1 MCKPG
6 SGKTTLL
13 KHLANQCIQ
22 GTFQPDRLPIFI
34 SLRYLDPKNQ
44 QPGQTLFKGIQ
55 HNLEPCQLSEGE
67 VKQLLQKGQC
77 LILLDGLD
85 EVAQLVKADI
95 LTEIR
100 YFTVEYYNNYFVITS
115 RLTSQSFDF
124 PGFVTVELDDFN
136 DTQIEDFVKRWFVS
150 NHPNPEQGQIKAN
163 QFIEE
168 INKPGNQSLRE
179 LIVTPILLSLVCS
192 IFLKR
197 TTFPRKRD
205 RVYQAGLDI
214 LLESWDQARGIQR
227 DQVYHNLTIADKL
240 KLLCL
245 IAAETFERDQYFFE
259 KEQILAIIAAYLQ
272 FLTPENPD
280 PEIVRRES
288 EAILKAIE
296 VQHGL
301 LVERAKDVFSFS
313 HLTFQEYLAARQ
325 ILYSPT
331 PDIQA
336 KRIEMLALR
345 TDDVRWREVLRL
357 TANILPTGDRL
368 LAGMSEQVQYFLPDE
383 PVYQGI
389 LQELEEKQ
397 RQIKSVCHPSAVRAF
412 YLTLC
417 GNRDLQLANLI
428 DARISQ
434 QLEPDLALDLTLA
447 RLYDLAIPFV
457 EAPDLKTLVNLM
469 FAFELNR
476 KYKLEADLK
485 DHLET
490 IKQQLPTVEEPE
502 QLALWQPQGQAWLN
516 ALRDG
521 LQHTRNIGKMWQLT
535 SEELEILQ
543 TYYELNLLLVE
554 CLQQSQIQPALKET
568 IESQLLKLKQ

>member
-1 MCKPG
+1 M
-6 SGKTTLL
+6 
-13 KHLANQCIQ
+13 
-22 GTFQPDRLPIFI
+22 
-34 SLRYLDPKNQ
+34 
-44 QPGQTLFKGIQ
+44 
-55 HNLEPCQLSEGE
+55 
-67 VKQLLQKGQC
+67 
-77 LILLDGLD
+77 
-85 EVAQLVKADI
+85 
-95 LTEIR
+95 
-100 YFTVEYYNNYFVITS
+100 
-115 RLTSQSFDF
+115 
-124 PGFVTVELDDFN
+124 
-136 DTQIEDFVKRWFVS
+136 
-150 NHPNPEQGQIKAN
+150 
-163 QFIEE
+163 
-168 INKPGNQSLRE
+168 
-179 LIVTPILLSLVCS
+179 IVTPILLSLVCS

-245 IAAETFERDQYFFE
+245 IADETFERDQYFFE
-259 KEQILAIIAAYLQ
+259 KEQILAIIGEYLQ
-272 FLTPENPD
+272 SLTPESSD
-280 PEIVRRES
+280 PEILRRES

-331 PDIQA
+331 LEIQA

-345 TDDVRWREVLRL
+345 TDDVRWHEVLRL
-357 TANILPTGDRL
+357 TANILPAGDRL
-368 LAGMSEQVQYFLPDE
+368 LEGMSEQVHYFLPDE
-383 PVYQGI
+383 PVYQAI

-397 RQIKSVCHPSAVRAF
+397 HRIKSVCNPSAVRAF

-434 QLEPDLALDLTLA
+434 KLEPDLALDLTLA

-469 FAFELNR
+469 FAFELDR

-485 DHLET
+485 AHLET

-502 QLALWQPQGQAWLN
+502 QLALWQPQGQAWLKS
-516 ALRDG
+516 LRDG
-521 LQHTRNIGKMWQLT
+521 LQQTRNIGEMWKLT
-535 SEELEILQ
+535 SEELEVLQ

-554 CLQQSQIQPALKET
+554 CLQQSQIQPALKQSIET
-568 IESQLLKLKQ
+568 QLLKVRA

>member
-1 MCKPG
+1 V
-6 SGKTTLL
+6 L
-13 KHLANQCIQ
+13 HFIFELA
-22 GTFQPDRLPIFI
+22 
-34 SLRYLDPKNQ
+34 
-44 QPGQTLFKGIQ
+44 
-55 HNLEPCQLSEGE
+55 
-67 VKQLLQKGQC
+67 
-77 LILLDGLD
+77 LLDGLD
-85 EVAQLVKADI
+85 EVAQLVKAEI

-100 YFTVEYYNNYFVITS
+100 YFTQEYYSNYFVITS

-136 DTQIEDFVKRWFVS
+136 NTQIEDFVNRWFVS

-168 INKPGNQSLRE
+168 MNKPGNQSLRE

-227 DQVYHNLTIADKL
+227 DQIHHNLTIADKL

-259 KEQILAIIAAYLQ
+259 KEQILSIISEYLQ
-272 FLTPENPD
+272 SLNPENSD
-280 PEIVRRES
+280 PEILRRES

-296 VQHGL
+296 IQHGL

-313 HLTFQEYLAARQ
+313 HLTFQEYLAARK

-331 PDIQA
+331 PEIQA

-345 TDDVRWREVLRL
+345 TDDVRWHEVLRL
-357 TANILPTGDRL
+357 SANILPTGDRL
-368 LAGMSEQVQYFLPDE
+368 LEGMSEQVQYFLPDE
-383 PVYQGI
+383 PVYQAI

-397 RQIKSVCHPSAVRAF
+397 RQITSGCHPSAVRAF

-417 GNRDLQLANLI
+417 SNRDLQLANLI
-428 DARISQ
+428 DDRISQ
-434 QLEPDLALDLTLA
+434 KLEPDLALDLTLA
-447 RLYDLAIPFV
+447 RLHDLAVPFV
-457 EAPDLKTLVNLM
+457 EAPDLKNLVNLM
-469 FAFELNR
+469 FAFDLDR
-476 KYKLEADLK
+476 KYNLDPSLK
-485 DHLET
+485 AHLDH
-490 IKQQLPTVEEPE
+490 IRQQLPTVEDPE
-502 QLALWQPQGQAWLN
+502 QLVQWQPQGEAWLKE
-516 ALRDG
+516 
-521 LQHTRNIGKMWQLT
+521 LQEGFQKTRKIGEMWKLT
-535 SEELEILQ
+535 SEELDVLQ
-543 TYYELNLLLVE
+543 TYYELNILLVE
-554 CLQQSQIQPALKET
+554 CLQQSQIQPKLKET
-568 IESQLLKLKQ
+568 IESKLLKAKG